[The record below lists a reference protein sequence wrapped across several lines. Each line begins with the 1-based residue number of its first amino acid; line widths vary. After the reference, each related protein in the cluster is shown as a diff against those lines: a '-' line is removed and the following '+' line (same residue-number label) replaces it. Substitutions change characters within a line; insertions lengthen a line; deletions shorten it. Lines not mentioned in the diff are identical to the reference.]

1 MSNLAD
7 GVGLSIGLTLSI
19 VSIATIVTG
28 RDEAGVSDVV
38 GMSGGIGIVDG
49 ESMSHLADGVGLGLG
64 ISLTLAVEMVSI
76 ATEVSTVTDGSIAR
90 DTAIAIV
97 NSGDNTIAMA
107 ISNLADG
114 VGLGLTLSV
123 EMDSIATIVTGRD
136 VAGVADIVGMSG
148 GVGVVDGE
156 AMSHLAD
163 GV

>member
-76 ATEVSTVTDGSIAR
+76 ATDVSTVTDGSIAR
-90 DTAIAIV
+90 DKAIAV
-97 NSGDNTIAMA
+97 VDSSHNSIAMA

-114 VGLGLTLSV
+114 VWLGLGLGI
-123 EMDSIATIVTGRD
+123 DSRSCQKKNGCCPH
-136 VAGVADIVGMSG
+136 GV
-148 GVGVVDGE
+148 
-156 AMSHLAD
+156 
-163 GV
+163 